1 MFIDGFFES
10 LVQQLFVDN
19 VNEFDFMNYFRFYDG
34 KWSKI
39 MVGFG
44 LEDDYFVVEL
54 TYNYGIKI
62 YQLGND
68 FQVIIY
74 YQGYGILMVIFF
86 LLIKI

>member
-1 MFIDGFFES
+1 
-10 LVQQLFVDN
+10 
-19 VNEFDFMNYFRFYDG
+19 MNYFRFYDG

-62 YQLGND
+62 Y
-68 FQVIIY
+68 
-74 YQGYGILMVIFF
+74 
-86 LLIKI
+86 

>member
-1 MFIDGFFES
+1 
-10 LVQQLFVDN
+10 
-19 VNEFDFMNYFRFYDG
+19 
-34 KWSKI
+34 

-54 TYNYGIKI
+54 IYNYGIKI